1 MPGVALVGIQW
12 GDEGKGKVTDLLAER
27 TDFVVRY
34 QGGNNAGHTIVVGGE
49 RYALHLVPTGVLYP
63 QCTPVIGPG
72 VVVNP
77 QVLLEEIDALSARG
91 IDVSRLL
98 VSGNAH
104 LVMPYHL
111 ELDRVAERR
120 LGNNRLGTTKRG
132 IGPAYADKAA
142 RIGLRVQDLLDPK
155 IFSEKL
161 SVALK
166 EKNLLLARVY
176 GRLPFDQR
184 EIEEEYLGYGE
195 RLAPQITDTTSV
207 ISRALDEGK
216 TVMFEGAQATML
228 DLDHGTYPFVTSS
241 NPIAGGACV
250 GAGVGPRDI
259 SRVIGIAK
267 AYCTRVGSGPFP
279 SEADPADADMLVEA
293 GGEYGTTTGRK
304 RRCGWF
310 DAVAAR
316 YAARLNTLT
325 ELVVTKLDVLSQFP
339 SIKICVAY
347 EFEGE
352 TYKDF
357 PPHQTVFNKC
367 RPVYEELPGWSKDI
381 SEVTVFEDLPETAQ
395 AYVVTLERLVGT
407 QVSWVSVGPGR
418 ESTVDLRNRKR
429 PKPDVVSRA
438 GGIAV

>member
-1 MPGVALVGIQW
+1 MPGIALVGIQW
-12 GDEGKGKVTDLLAER
+12 GDEGKGKVTDLLASS

-49 RYALHLVPTGVLYP
+49 RYALHLVPTGILYP
-63 QCTPVIGPG
+63 HCTPVIGPG

-77 QVLLEEIDALSARG
+77 QVLLEEMDALESRGVDTARL
-91 IDVSRLL
+91 V

-111 ELDRVAERR
+111 ELDKVTERR
-120 LGNNRLGTTKRG
+120 LGKNRLGTTKRG

-142 RIGLRVQDLLDPK
+142 RIGLRVQDLLDPS
-155 IFSEKL
+155 IFKEKL
-161 SVALK
+161 TVALK
-166 EKNLLLARVY
+166 EKNLMLARVY
-176 GRLPFDQR
+176 GRLPLEQAS
-184 EIEEEYLGYGE
+184 IEEEYLKYGE
-195 RLAPQITDTTSV
+195 RLGPRIADTSDLLHK
-207 ISRALDEGK
+207 ALDDDR

-259 SRVIGIAK
+259 ERVIGISK

-279 SEADPADADMLVEA
+279 SEADPADAEVLVEA
-293 GGEYGTTTGRK
+293 GREYGTTTGRK

-325 ELVVTKLDVLSQFP
+325 ELVVTKLDVLSEF
-339 SIKICVAY
+339 SAIKVCVAY
-347 EFEGE
+347 EFEGRRYD
-352 TYKDF
+352 TF

-367 RPVYEELPGWSKDI
+367 RPIYETLEGWSEDISNATDPSDLPAAAMAYLARLEEL
-381 SEVTVFEDLPETAQ
+381 AQ
-395 AYVVTLERLVGT
+395 TPVKWA
-407 QVSWVSVGPGR
+407 SVGAGR
-418 ESTVDLRNRKR
+418 DQMVRFPEGVGPLV
-429 PKPDVVSRA
+429 PAGSRR
-438 GGIAV
+438 